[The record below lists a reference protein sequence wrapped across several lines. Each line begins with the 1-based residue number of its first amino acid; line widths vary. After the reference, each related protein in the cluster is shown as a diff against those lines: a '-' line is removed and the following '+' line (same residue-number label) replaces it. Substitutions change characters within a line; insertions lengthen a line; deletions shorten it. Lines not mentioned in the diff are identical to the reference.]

1 MRIID
6 ILNSSSCQK
15 IFLEIQEFVK
25 LSLSEYNDAI
35 ESDGFCF
42 SDKDIFD
49 FVWGT
54 VNFSSSEICVLD
66 SPLLQR
72 LRRIH
77 HLGLASSVYCNA
89 DSSRFSHTIGVTEV
103 ADRMAKVIKNR
114 LNMTTGENQERIY
127 DIREIVRLAAIF
139 HDVGHMFFS
148 HVSEQYFSFDKSFP
162 RYEEILSA
170 KNFFCENTSS
180 NIALHELFS
189 VMIVNS
195 KETLRLFRLI
205 APYMQKSKLVQ
216 KEHYERFA
224 EYISCLI
231 IGIPVDKFIL
241 PYSAIINS
249 SIDADKLD
257 YLSRDSACTKV
268 PIAVDIARIIQKLD
282 VVNIKEIEYPLIWDD
297 TTTDAVPLKIM
308 AIKSSAKKVFWQL
321 SNARS
326 NMYESVYYHHKVL
339 TAESMFRKMLKKLYQ
354 IEDKENQSFTK
365 IMRLT
370 DDVFNEYWDSVW
382 VKPELRNSDD
392 KEEVENLIKSIEDV
406 SHLIKNIHERNLYK
420 RVASFSRNSFSGSLS
435 SIKKFFNQ
443 VIQDSSSEK
452 YKIFCTLMNEEYNK
466 ICNLLG
472 IENTTVSP
480 IDFMFVFSKYDAMSS
495 MPIESGEGFCV
506 WSSALMKQ
514 ETMEAGKKSQQEQFY
529 LLTNCK
535 NRKIIYLALEKVLTK
550 FEIERLARDS
560 AICSKVPY
568 EEMNKIRMRL
578 LELGYYNDAL
588 YLLQDENF
596 IRLLDKKTLKMVIDK
611 YRSFLGVN
619 SCQVTEESLVRF
631 LRQFLWLEI
640 DKKELGLLLD
650 GILKLLVNAYYLD
663 RDSFSNE
670 VGKLLEKLSNLPY
683 DYKHIVTLGGLFD
696 SAKHLMYY
704 FNDIKGGT
712 NVIFDGSIES
722 ALKSINKNDCL
733 CFFDDGAYS
742 GKQVISI
749 FQELMGV
756 PENERTT
763 NEHHADELSQENKD
777 IIKNTNIVLAY
788 LCFNNKSEDYIK
800 DELKKIGIENVTVL
814 FVKDLSKKIFDSNSA
829 IFSNMEQKEIVK
841 KWLMEIGHTI
851 LTSSKKQA
859 NGQYKSRWDEK
870 RVREA
875 SLGYND
881 AQQLVVFSTNI
892 PTYSITAFWAN
903 GNYKTHKWQGLFQR
917 TVKD

>member
-6 ILNSSSCQK
+6 ILNSPSCQN
-15 IFLEIQEFVK
+15 IFSEIQEFVR
-25 LSLSEYNDAI
+25 LSLSEYNNAI
-35 ESDGFCF
+35 EREGFCF

-54 VNFSSSEICVLD
+54 VNFNSSEICVLD

-103 ADRMAKVIKNR
+103 ADRMARVIKNR
-114 LNMTTGENQERIY
+114 LNMTTGEYQERIY
-127 DIREIVRLAAIF
+127 DIRDIVRLAAIF
-139 HDVGHMFFS
+139 HDAGHMFFS
-148 HVSEQYFSFDKSFP
+148 HVSEQYFAFDKSFP
-162 RYEEILSA
+162 RYEEVLSA

-195 KETLRLFRLI
+195 EETMRLLRLI
-205 APYMQKSKLVQ
+205 APHMQKSKLVQ
-216 KEHYERFA
+216 KEHYERLA

-231 IGIPVDKFIL
+231 IGIPIDKYIL

-339 TAESMFRKMLKKLYQ
+339 TAESMFRKMLKKLYR

-370 DDVFNEYWDSVW
+370 DDVFNEYWYFVW
-382 VKPELRNSDD
+382 VKPELRDSDD
-392 KEEVENLIKSIEDV
+392 VKEVSYLIKC
-406 SHLIKNIHERNLYK
+406 IHERNLYK

-443 VIQDSSSEK
+443 VIQDASSEK
-452 YKIFCTLMNEEYNK
+452 YKMFCSLLNDEYTK

-472 IENTTVSP
+472 IVNSATLP

-495 MPIESGEGFCV
+495 MPIESGDGFCV
-506 WSSALMKQ
+506 WSSSLMKQ
-514 ETMEAGKKSQQEQFY
+514 ETMEAGRKSQQEQFY
-529 LLTNCK
+529 LLTSCK

-550 FEIERLARDS
+550 FGIERLARDS

-578 LELGYYNDAL
+578 LEMGYYNDTL

-596 IRLLDKKTLKMVIDK
+596 IRLLDKKTLKIVVDK

-619 SCQVTEESLVRF
+619 SCQITEESLIRF
-631 LRQFLWLEI
+631 LRQFLWLEM
-640 DKKELGLLLD
+640 DKKELKLLLD
-650 GILKLLVNAYYLD
+650 GILKLLATAYYLD

-670 VGKLLEKLSNLPY
+670 VGKLIEKLSSLPY
-683 DYKHIVTLGGLFD
+683 NYKHIVTLGGLFD
-696 SAKHLMYY
+696 SAKHLLYY
-704 FNDIKGGT
+704 FNDIKGGA

-722 ALKSINKNDCL
+722 ALNSINENDCL

-749 FQELMGV
+749 FQELMGI
-756 PENERTT
+756 PEEKRTT

-777 IIKNTNIVLAY
+777 KIKNINIVLAY
-788 LCFNNKSEDYIK
+788 LCFNRESEVYIK
-800 DELKKIGIENVTVL
+800 NELKKLGIENVTVL
-814 FVKDLSKKIFDSNSA
+814 FVKDLSKKVFDLNNAVFSSA
-829 IFSNMEQKEIVK
+829 EQKEIVK
-841 KWLMEIGHTI
+841 KWLMEIGYAI
-851 LTSSKKQA
+851 LLSSKKQA
-859 NGQYKSRWDEK
+859 NGEYKSRWNEK
-870 RVREA
+870 RIKEA

>member
-6 ILNSSSCQK
+6 ILNSPSCQN
-15 IFLEIQEFVK
+15 IFSEIQEFVR
-25 LSLSEYNDAI
+25 LSLSEYNNAI
-35 ESDGFCF
+35 EREGFCF

-54 VNFSSSEICVLD
+54 VNFNSSEICVLD

-103 ADRMAKVIKNR
+103 ADRMARVIKNR
-114 LNMTTGENQERIY
+114 LNMTTGEYQERIY

-139 HDVGHMFFS
+139 HDAGHMFFS
-148 HVSEQYFSFDKSFP
+148 HVSEQYFAFDKSFP
-162 RYEEILSA
+162 RYEEVLSA

-195 KETLRLFRLI
+195 EETMRLLRLI
-205 APYMQKSKLVQ
+205 APHMQKSKLVQ
-216 KEHYERFA
+216 KEHYERLA

-231 IGIPVDKFIL
+231 IGIPIDKYIL

-339 TAESMFRKMLKKLYQ
+339 TAESMFRKMLKKLYR

-370 DDVFNEYWDSVW
+370 DDVFNEYWYFVW
-382 VKPELRNSDD
+382 VKPELRDSDD
-392 KEEVENLIKSIEDV
+392 VKEVSYLIKC
-406 SHLIKNIHERNLYK
+406 IHERNLYK

-443 VIQDSSSEK
+443 VIQDASSEK
-452 YKIFCTLMNEEYNK
+452 YKMFCSLLNDEYTK

-472 IENTTVSP
+472 IVNSATLP

-495 MPIESGEGFCV
+495 MPIESGDGFCV
-506 WSSALMKQ
+506 WSSSLMKQ
-514 ETMEAGKKSQQEQFY
+514 ETMEAGRKSQQEQFY
-529 LLTNCK
+529 LLTSCK

-550 FEIERLARDS
+550 FGIERLARDS

-578 LELGYYNDAL
+578 LEMGYYNDTL

-596 IRLLDKKTLKMVIDK
+596 IRLLDKKTLKIVVDK

-619 SCQVTEESLVRF
+619 SCQITEESLIRF
-631 LRQFLWLEI
+631 LRQFLWLEM
-640 DKKELGLLLD
+640 DKKELKLLLD
-650 GILKLLVNAYYLD
+650 GILKLLANAYYLD

-670 VGKLLEKLSNLPY
+670 VGKLIEKLSSLPY
-683 DYKHIVTLGGLFD
+683 NYKHIVTLGGLFD
-696 SAKHLMYY
+696 SAKHLLYY
-704 FNDIKGGT
+704 FNDIKGGA

-722 ALKSINKNDCL
+722 ALNSINENDCL

-749 FQELMGV
+749 FQELMGI
-756 PENERTT
+756 PEEKRTT

-777 IIKNTNIVLAY
+777 KIKNINIVLAY
-788 LCFNNKSEDYIK
+788 LCFNRESEVYIK
-800 DELKKIGIENVTVL
+800 NELKKLGIENVTVL
-814 FVKDLSKKIFDSNSA
+814 FVKDLSKKVFDLNNAVFSSA
-829 IFSNMEQKEIVK
+829 EQKESVK
-841 KWLMEIGHTI
+841 KWLKEIGYAI
-851 LTSSKKQA
+851 LLSSKKQA
-859 NGQYKSRWDEK
+859 NGEYKSRWNEK
-870 RVREA
+870 RIKEA